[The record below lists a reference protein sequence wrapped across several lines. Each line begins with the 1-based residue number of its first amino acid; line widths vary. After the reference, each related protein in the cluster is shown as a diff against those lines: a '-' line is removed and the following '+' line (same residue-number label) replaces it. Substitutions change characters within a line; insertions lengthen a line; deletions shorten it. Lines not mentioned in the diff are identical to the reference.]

1 MEKSLSRYLIV
12 TDIDDTLLPHEG
24 EIPKRNLDAIYRF
37 QKRAENLL
45 LQPVGLITIVQNY
58 TVRSASTFLRPR
70 ITAPI
75 FTIVQPGL

>member
-37 QKRAENLL
+37 QKKGGKFTFA
-45 LQPVGLITIVQNY
+45 VGLITIVQNY

-75 FTIVQPGL
+75 FMIVQPGL

>member
-37 QKRAENLL
+37 KKRAENLL
-45 LQPVGLITIVQNY
+45 LQPDGLTTIVQNY
-58 TVRSASTFLRPR
+58 TVRSASRSFGPE
-70 ITAPI
+70 
-75 FTIVQPGL
+75 